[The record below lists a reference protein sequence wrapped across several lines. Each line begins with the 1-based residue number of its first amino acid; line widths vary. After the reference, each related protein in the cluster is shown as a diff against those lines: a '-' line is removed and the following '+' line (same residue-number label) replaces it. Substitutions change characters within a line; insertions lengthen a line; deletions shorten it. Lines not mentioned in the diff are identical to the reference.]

1 MLKTT
6 LRSLWSHK
14 LRLALSML
22 SIVLGV
28 SFMSGTLVLNSTVG
42 RVFDDL
48 FAKLGENVD
57 AVVRGKVL
65 YENDQG
71 GDTVRTL
78 LPDSIVAKVRA
89 VDGVA
94 AAEGSTLTTK
104 ATIID
109 AKGDAM
115 GGAGP
120 PTIIGSWTVDKRMS
134 SYQIDRG
141 RAPTRPGEAILDR
154 GGMDKGGFEIGS
166 RVEIIGLDGKPQH
179 LTIVG
184 VSRFGEAD
192 SAGGSIFL
200 GVTLPEAQRIAGEPG
215 KLNQVDVRAEPGVSQ
230 EELVRRLK
238 DAKLAKG
245 LDIVTG
251 EKASQEMASDVKQGL
266 NFFTTA
272 LLVFAFIALFVAAF
286 IISNTFSILFA
297 QRTKELAL
305 LRAIGATRRQV
316 LTSSLTEAA
325 MIGAI
330 SSIVGFLAGIGLA
343 AGALA
348 LLDALGVDLPR
359 TNLLVTPATAVK
371 VFATGVIVTLVSAA
385 MPAIRATRVPPIA
398 ALRSTAVESRRA
410 PRLRTVA
417 GILLGLLGAFLIMP
431 AFAAEPSSDDLPRIG
446 GGLGCAVL
454 ALLLL
459 GPAIARPISR
469 VIGSWLPRVRG
480 AVGNIARENAM
491 RSPRRTASTAAALI
505 IGVALVVFITI
516 FAASARQTIDNSLG
530 TGFRSD
536 YIILPVNQQS
546 EVGADPSMARRLA
559 EVPGVSVVDAT
570 GFVVAQAEL
579 SNGDKTL
586 AFAAAIRP
594 QTFSE
599 VYDAKMAEGSLAQLV
614 PGTVVVDKTT
624 AKDHGIAVGD
634 KIRMVGTGDRRATL
648 RVVAISNDPIVL
660 GQWTIHRDDVTKL
673 APATTDVFVGVSLK
687 PGTSVDSV
695 RGDLR
700 AIVRD
705 YPNMKLQDKDQ
716 FRNSIVSLITGLLN
730 VIFGLLA
737 VSIVIAFIGILNTMI
752 LAIHERTRELGLLR
766 AMGMTRGQMRAAVR
780 WEAVIV
786 SLMGAGL
793 GMLLGL
799 GLSYVMVRA
808 LRSQGIDQFAVP
820 VSWMVTIAVA
830 AVVFGIVAATWPAY
844 KAGKLNVLEAIATE

>member
-238 DAKLAKG
+238 DAKLAK
-245 LDIVTG
+245 VTWSLH
-251 EKASQEMASDVKQGL
+251 A
-266 NFFTTA
+266 
-272 LLVFAFIALFVAAF
+272 
-286 IISNTFSILFA
+286 
-297 QRTKELAL
+297 
-305 LRAIGATRRQV
+305 LRARG
-316 LTSSLTEAA
+316 S
-325 MIGAI
+325 
-330 SSIVGFLAGIGLA
+330 SSIKPAGG
-343 AGALA
+343 GAC
-348 LLDALGVDLPR
+348 PR
-359 TNLLVTPATAVK
+359 CVCRTAMR
-371 VFATGVIVTLVSAA
+371 L
-385 MPAIRATRVPPIA
+385 
-398 ALRSTAVESRRA
+398 ERA
-410 PRLRTVA
+410 P
-417 GILLGLLGAFLIMP
+417 
-431 AFAAEPSSDDLPRIG
+431 S
-446 GGLGCAVL
+446 
-454 ALLLL
+454 
-459 GPAIARPISR
+459 
-469 VIGSWLPRVRG
+469 
-480 AVGNIARENAM
+480 
-491 RSPRRTASTAAALI
+491 
-505 IGVALVVFITI
+505 
-516 FAASARQTIDNSLG
+516 
-530 TGFRSD
+530 
-536 YIILPVNQQS
+536 
-546 EVGADPSMARRLA
+546 
-559 EVPGVSVVDAT
+559 
-570 GFVVAQAEL
+570 
-579 SNGDKTL
+579 
-586 AFAAAIRP
+586 
-594 QTFSE
+594 
-599 VYDAKMAEGSLAQLV
+599 
-614 PGTVVVDKTT
+614 
-624 AKDHGIAVGD
+624 
-634 KIRMVGTGDRRATL
+634 
-648 RVVAISNDPIVL
+648 
-660 GQWTIHRDDVTKL
+660 
-673 APATTDVFVGVSLK
+673 
-687 PGTSVDSV
+687 
-695 RGDLR
+695 
-700 AIVRD
+700 
-705 YPNMKLQDKDQ
+705 
-716 FRNSIVSLITGLLN
+716 
-730 VIFGLLA
+730 
-737 VSIVIAFIGILNTMI
+737 
-752 LAIHERTRELGLLR
+752 
-766 AMGMTRGQMRAAVR
+766 
-780 WEAVIV
+780 
-786 SLMGAGL
+786 
-793 GMLLGL
+793 
-799 GLSYVMVRA
+799 
-808 LRSQGIDQFAVP
+808 
-820 VSWMVTIAVA
+820 
-830 AVVFGIVAATWPAY
+830 
-844 KAGKLNVLEAIATE
+844 